1 MRIRY
6 CFIED
11 QDCTKLTKGKTPDI
25 LMSLHESY
33 LTKCYPTLRIH
44 TVLEYKSINKVADC
58 NKYVSSKLA
67 RF

>member
-25 LMSLHESY
+25 LMSLYESM
-33 LTKCYPTLRIH
+33 KQ
-44 TVLEYKSINKVADC
+44 NVAQ
-58 NKYVSSKLA
+58 L
-67 RF
+67 

>member
-25 LMSLHESY
+25 LMSLYESY
-33 LTKCYPTLRIH
+33 VAKCCRTQWIHCIRI
-44 TVLEYKSINKVADC
+44 EIN
-58 NKYVSSKLA
+58 
-67 RF
+67 

>member
-25 LMSLHESY
+25 LMSLYESY
-33 LTKCYPTLRIH
+33 LTKCCPTLRIH
-44 TVLEYKSINKVADC
+44 TIRIEINLTKLLTAISM
-58 NKYVSSKLA
+58 YPVS
-67 RF
+67 